1 MAHGSCVG
9 EYDGFAVQSAGNR
22 SVRWR
27 GDFDVWRVGAV
38 HWAGDGLR
46 ATGDAIGSESNLNM
60 KRKTWK
66 NWLVA
71 ALVIGVAGA
80 HTAPVSAQDD
90 TAASTNVVAREAVES
105 EVSTNAASGTRED
118 ALLKHGPTVTFWSDA
133 VLKKGEVG
141 QALVA
146 IGGSARAHGKV
157 REAVVGIGGDAHAE
171 DEVGAAVVAIGGNA
185 TANGDVNDAVV
196 AIGGNATVQGEVR
209 DAVVAVI
216 GDVTI
221 GPNAIVRDEV
231 VSVGG
236 KVHVE
241 PGGQV
246 EGKITEVGVGPLL
259 IPLKGMADWLKHCA
273 VKFRLL
279 APQASW
285 FWIIPGLYLLGYL
298 LITVAFPRPVAACG
312 NELTQRPA
320 TTFLFGLLTEL
331 LVPLIVAVL
340 AMTGIG
346 AIAVPFIY
354 VALFVGGLV
363 GKAALF
369 QFLGRQMVRLFGI
382 QVPPPVLALLVGCG
396 MVMFIYMVPFL
407 SLLAYALIAMWG
419 IGAAVTASFG
429 RARKEAPA
437 RPNIT
442 PPPSTSGFPS
452 AGSAAP
458 VGFAQTSASDPGT
471 MARAAA
477 VAPGETTLGNNPE
490 PGFPPRTMSNPLTPP
505 MSEALTLPRAS
516 FWERMGAAFLDI
528 ILVSILGAIIGGPPQ
543 AFLVALAYFAGMWA
557 WKGTTV
563 GGIVLNLRVVR
574 LDDQPVTFVVALVR
588 GLAAAFSFIVL
599 FLGFFWIIW
608 DRDKQGWHD
617 KIAGTV
623 VVRQPRG
630 MPLVCL

>member
-1 MAHGSCVG
+1 M
-9 EYDGFAVQSAGNR
+9 
-22 SVRWR
+22 
-27 GDFDVWRVGAV
+27 
-38 HWAGDGLR
+38 
-46 ATGDAIGSESNLNM
+46 
-60 KRKTWK
+60 K

-71 ALVIGVAGA
+71 ALVIGVVSTSMVPAHAQEDAAGA
-80 HTAPVSAQDD
+80 PKVD
-90 TAASTNVVAREAVES
+90 ASTNLVAGEVATNSSVARNEDER
-105 EVSTNAASGTRED
+105 ASI
-118 ALLKHGPTVTFWSDA
+118 KHGPTVTFWSDA
-133 VLKKGEVG
+133 VLRKGEEG
-141 QALVA
+141 NALVA
-146 IGGSARAHGKV
+146 IGGSARAEGKV
-157 REAVVGIGGDAHAE
+157 QDAVVGIGGDAYAD
-171 DEVGAAVVAIGGNA
+171 DEVGGPVVAIGGNA
-185 TANGDVNDAVV
+185 TANGSVRDAVV
-196 AIGGNATVQGEVR
+196 AIGGNAIVRGEVS
-209 DAVVAVI
+209 DSVVAVI

-221 GPNAIVRDEV
+221 GSNAIVRDEV

-241 PGGQV
+241 PGAQV
-246 EGKITEVGVGPLL
+246 EGKVTEVGIGPLL

-285 FWIIPGLYLLGYL
+285 FWVIPGLYLLGYL
-298 LITVAFPRPVAACG
+298 LITVAFPRPVAACTT
-312 NELTQRPA
+312 EITQRPA

-331 LVPLIVAVL
+331 LVPLVVAVL

-346 AIAVPFIY
+346 AVAVPFIY
-354 VALFVGGLV
+354 VAVFVGGLV

-369 QFLGRQMVRLFGI
+369 QFLGRQIVRLFGV
-382 QVPPPVLALLVGCG
+382 QVPPPVLALLMGFV
-396 MVMFIYMVPFL
+396 MVTLIYMVPFV

-419 IGAAVTASFG
+419 IGAAVTACFG
-429 RARKEAPA
+429 GARKESPGK
-437 RPNIT
+437 PNVT
-442 PPPSTSGFPS
+442 PSVPPPSANPV
-452 AGSAAP
+452 AALSSNMVTP
-458 VGFAQTSASDPGT
+458 
-471 MARAAA
+471 
-477 VAPGETTLGNNPE
+477 APGGSTSFAGAVP
-490 PGFPPRTMSNPLTPP
+490 PLTASESISPPLSTGPGEGVSPKPITTPLVPP
-505 MSEALTLPRAS
+505 MPSEALTLPRAS

-528 ILVSILGAIIGGPPQ
+528 ILVSILGSLVGGPPL

-563 GGIVLNLRVVR
+563 GGIVLNLKVVR

-588 GLAAAFSFIVL
+588 SLAAAFSFIVL